1 MILHTTQPAELIF
14 PTEMSAYCCTA
25 ARVEGHLVFGVLQG
39 RSMTI
44 SRLVSTDPAA
54 YLNPKFAPGQQVLI
68 DNIDPQHTAL

>member
-25 ARVEGHLVFGVLQG
+25 ARVEGHLVLGMLQG

-54 YLNPKFAPGQQVLI
+54 YLNPQFSPGQPVLLV
-68 DNIDPQHTAL
+68 NIYTQHTAL